1 MTELYIRYE
10 YWVAVMQLSLAMLGM
25 GATLTGRD
33 FRDVI
38 LEPLAVSAGTI
49 IQLVFVPLASFVF
62 LRAFGVGGG
71 VAVGIALI
79 AAIPGG
85 TISNVFTFFARGNSA
100 LSISI
105 TAITTLLCLVTTPLI
120 LSLMI
125 GEYMPDD
132 FAMPRAQIVKE
143 IALVLLLP
151 LMTGMAYLYLLPGSA
166 PTLSKW
172 SIRGSILGILV
183 IVLGSA
189 AAGRLNMLAFGYDN
203 VLLVASFAV
212 CLTLMGVLLP
222 RLMGLSRA
230 DSTAIEF
237 EVNLRNINLG
247 VLIKVS
253 IFPAAVAETAQ
264 LGNMVL
270 FTLLLYGALQL
281 LLAPILITLYRR
293 IGAGDAEL

>member
-1 MTELYIRYE
+1 MAELYVRYE

-25 GATLTGRD
+25 GATLTGKD
-33 FRDVI
+33 FRDVV
-38 LEPLAVSAGTI
+38 LEPLAISAGTI
-49 IQLVFVPLASFVF
+49 IQLVFVPLAAFLF
-62 LRAFGVGGG
+62 LRTLGVSGG

-132 FAMPRAQIVKE
+132 FAMPRGQIVKE
-143 IALVLLLP
+143 IALILLLP
-151 LMTGMAYLYLLPGSA
+151 LMLGMAYLYLFPRSA

-172 SIRGSILGILV
+172 SIRGSILGILA
-183 IVLGSA
+183 IVVGSA
-189 AAGRLNMLAFGYDN
+189 AAGRLNMSAFGYDN
-203 VLLVASFAV
+203 VLLVASFAAY
-212 CLTLMGVLLP
+212 LTLMGALLP
-222 RLMGLSRA
+222 RLMRLPRA

-293 IGAGDAEL
+293 IGG

>member
-1 MTELYIRYE
+1 MAELYVRYE

-25 GATLTGRD
+25 GATLTGKD
-33 FRDVI
+33 FRDVV
-38 LEPLAVSAGTI
+38 LEPLAISAGTI
-49 IQLVFVPLASFVF
+49 IQLVFVPLAAFLF
-62 LRAFGVGGG
+62 LRTLGVSGG

-85 TISNVFTFFARGNSA
+85 TISNVFTFFARGNAA

-105 TAITTLLCLVTTPLI
+105 TAITTLLCLFTTPLI

-125 GEYMPDD
+125 GEYMPDN
-132 FAMPRAQIVKE
+132 FAMPRGQIVKE
-143 IALVLLLP
+143 IALILLLP
-151 LMTGMAYLYLLPGSA
+151 LMLGMAYLYLFPRSA

-172 SIRGSILGILV
+172 SIRGSILGILT
-183 IVLGSA
+183 IVVGSA
-189 AAGRLNMLAFGYDN
+189 AAGRLNMSAFGYDN
-203 VLLVASFAV
+203 VLLVAFFAV
-212 CLTLMGVLLP
+212 FLALMGALLP
-222 RLMGLSRA
+222 RLMRLSRA

-293 IGAGDAEL
+293 IGG